1 MQVNVE
7 NLEIAG
13 HSWKE
18 FTLSNKQGMEV
29 SCLNYGGIIT
39 KIMTPNKNNEFENV
53 ILSYADYED
62 YLDNPNFF
70 GALIG
75 RVAGRIEASSF
86 QLDGKT
92 YNLPSNE
99 GKHHLH
105 GGAAGFHKVLW
116 QAAPFEESDAVGVTL
131 THRSQDGDGG
141 YPGNLVMKVTY
152 TLTNENAFNITYEAV
167 VDQKTILTTTNHS
180 YFNLSGNLKTDILQ
194 HDVKMEASQ
203 FVELDH
209 ELIPTGNIL
218 PVEGTVFDFQ
228 HGHKIIDGIH
238 SVDQQNLV
246 ASNGYDHYFLF
257 DHNKKENV
265 VVTEQTSGRKLTVQ
279 TDQPGIVMYTS
290 NGLDDT
296 IKLREGKSA
305 KYLGVCLETQS
316 TPASLEHE
324 GFPSILLEKDAPYK
338 TTTNFIFSTN

>member
-1 MQVNVE
+1 MQVKVDK
-7 NLEIAG
+7 LEIAG
-13 HSWKE
+13 QSWKE
-18 FTLSNKQGMEV
+18 FTLSNNQGMEV
-29 SCLNYGGIIT
+29 SFLNYGGIIT
-39 KIMTPNKNNEFENV
+39 KIMAPNKNNEFENV
-53 ILSYADYED
+53 ILSYANYED

-75 RVAGRIEASSF
+75 RVAGRVEASSF

-92 YNLPSNE
+92 YNLPPNE
-99 GKHHLH
+99 GEHHLH
-105 GGAAGFHKVLW
+105 GGSVGFHKVLW
-116 QAAPFEESDAVGVTL
+116 QAEIVEDATSVGVTL
-131 THRSQDGDGG
+131 THRSQDGEAG

-152 TLTNENAFNITYEAV
+152 TLTNENTFSITYEAV
-167 VDQKTILTTTNHS
+167 ADQKTVLTTTNHS

-194 HDVKMEASQ
+194 HDVTMEASR

-209 ELIPTGNIL
+209 ELIPTGKIL
-218 PVEGTVFDFQ
+218 PVEGTVFDFRQ
-228 HGHKIIDGIH
+228 GHAIIDGVH

-246 ASNGYDHYFLF
+246 ALNGYDHYFLF

-296 IKLREGKSA
+296 LELREGKSA

-316 TPASLEHE
+316 SPASLEHE
-324 GFPSILLEKDAPYK
+324 GFPSIILEKGAPYK
-338 TTTNFIFSTN
+338 TTTSFTFSN